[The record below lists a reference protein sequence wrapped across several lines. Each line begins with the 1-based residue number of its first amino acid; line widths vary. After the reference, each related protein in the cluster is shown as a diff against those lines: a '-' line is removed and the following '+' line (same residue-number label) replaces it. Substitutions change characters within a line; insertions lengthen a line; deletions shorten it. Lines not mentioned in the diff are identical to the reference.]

1 MTIEWARKEL
11 KIRCQE
17 DRDAEEDGT
26 WEAFAAMKRRR
37 SYRRKDMGY
46 SRTKARAW
54 LELAELEIENTTGN
68 PTPKPATNMRSA

>member
-54 LELAELEIENTTGN
+54 LELAELELSMKNHTTGN
-68 PTPKPATNMRSA
+68 AMQSDVTH

>member
-1 MTIEWARKEL
+1 MTIEWAREEL
-11 KIRCQE
+11 RIRRE
-17 DRDAEEDGT
+17 EERIAEEDGT

-54 LELAELEIENTTGN
+54 LELAELELSRKNHITGN
-68 PTPKPATNMRSA
+68 AMQSVAIL